1 MDKHRQL
8 DELFRKAKEEQAHH
22 SFDETKDQ
30 FLDFLSPSVTSTGR
44 VPTKEVYRDQHHKK
58 MKFSCTKKWLIMIV
72 TVSSIA
78 LVVYLFNTTPTK
90 TFEKQ
95 TPSKDAFEK
104 NEKSQEIQTEKEE
117 NNPEKKP
124 RIANIQR
131 FNVDQEFV
139 IEQLDIV
146 VVAEDTASLYTNV
159 DRQNANPVSLDEY
172 IFPKLTE
179 AEIAANHKQKK
190 QMLKALEKFDRKVY
204 TFLVSGKVEVD
215 GKTTSVQAFIIQ
227 KTEVTNLEYRTF
239 LFDLLIQGK
248 KEEFLKAKP
257 DQAMWTKLLGDDNKP
272 MEELYFSHGAYNE
285 YPVVNI
291 SREGAELYCKWLTD
305 EIQNFVD
312 EKKRSQFNNIRI
324 PTRVEWVKAAQI
336 EGKSNPYPWEGEFVR
351 NSKGCYLANFKPTD
365 TTYFDDGGLFTVK
378 VNSYLPNDFGIFN
391 MSGNV
396 AEMVYDE
403 VQTKS
408 PGTAGGGWMS
418 SAEEIKILGPD
429 PHKGLTEAHP
439 NVGFRVVMTYL
450 NWDKN

>member
-8 DELFRKAKEEQAHH
+8 DELFRKAKEEQVHH

-30 FLDFLSPSVTSTGR
+30 FLSSLNTPSSGSGTRS
-44 VPTKEVYRDQHHKK
+44 
-58 MKFSCTKKWLIMIV
+58 MKFSRTKKWLIMIA

-78 LVVYLFNTTPTK
+78 LVVYLFNTMPTT

-117 NNPEKKP
+117 NNPEQKP
-124 RIANIQR
+124 RIANTQR
-131 FNVDQEFV
+131 FHVDQEFV

-159 DRQNANPVSLDEY
+159 DRQNANPVSLDDY

-190 QMLKALEKFDRKVY
+190 QMLKALEKFDKKTY
-204 TFLVSGKVEVD
+204 AFIPAGTFEYEGKNI
-215 GKTTSVQAFIIQ
+215 SVQAFYMQ
-227 KTEVTNLEYRTF
+227 RTEVTNLEYRTF
-239 LFDLLIQGK
+239 LFDLLIQGR

-257 DQAMWTKLLGDDNKP
+257 DQAMWTKLFGEMNKP
-272 MEELYFSHGAYNE
+272 MEELYFSHAAYNE

-291 SREGAELYCKWLTD
+291 SREGAELYCKWLTQ
-305 EIQNFVD
+305 EVVKSVG
-312 EKKRSQFNNIRI
+312 ESKKALFNDLRI
-324 PTRVEWVKAAQI
+324 PLHVEWVKAASV
-336 EGKSNPYPWEGEFVR
+336 EGKQLPYPWDGQFLR
-351 NSKGCYLANFKPTD
+351 NSKGCFLANHKPTD
-365 TTYFDDGGLFTVK
+365 TTYQDDGGFFTVK
-378 VNSYLPNDFGIFN
+378 VNSYTANSYGLYN
-391 MSGNV
+391 MSGNA
-396 AEMVYDE
+396 AEMVYDHI
-403 VQTKS
+403 QTKT
-408 PGTAGGGWMS
+408 PGTAGGGWMNN
-418 SAEEIKILGPD
+418 AEEIKILGPD

-450 NWDKN
+450 NIARD

>member
-1 MDKHRQL
+1 MDKNKQL
-8 DELFRKAKEEQAHH
+8 DALFQTAREQQVKS

-30 FLDFLSPSVTSTGR
+30 FLGSLNNSGGSSG
-44 VPTKEVYRDQHHKK
+44 KQK
-58 MKFSCTKKWLIMIV
+58 MKLSLTQKWLIMIA
-72 TVSSIA
+72 TVSSLA
-78 LVVYLFNTTPTK
+78 CVVLLFNSSPTTPIENENQSNVSKQDTNESNVFASSNED
-90 TFEKQ
+90 FESSESPKESRFFATNLEQ
-95 TPSKDAFEK
+95 T
-104 NEKSQEIQTEKEE
+104 
-117 NNPEKKP
+117 
-124 RIANIQR
+124 
-131 FNVDQEFV
+131 FV
-139 IEQLDIV
+139 IEHLDINR
-146 VVAEDTASLYTNV
+146 VAEDTASLYTNV
-159 DRQNANPVSLDEY
+159 DHQKLDPIQKDEY

-179 AEIAANHKQKK
+179 EEIAANHKQKK

-204 TFLVSGKVEVD
+204 AFLVSGKVDVE
-215 GKTTSVQAFIIQ
+215 GKMTSVQAFIIQ

-239 LFDLLIQGK
+239 LFDLLIQGR

-257 DQAMWTKLLGDDNKP
+257 DQAMWTKLLGPHNKP
-272 MEELYFSHGAYNE
+272 MEALYFSHAAHNE

-305 EIQNFVD
+305 EIQKFVD

-324 PTRVEWVKAAQI
+324 PTRAEWVKAAQI

-365 TTYFDDGGLFTVK
+365 TTFFDDGGLFTVK

-396 AEMVYDE
+396 AEMVYDDI
-403 VQTKS
+403 QTKS

-439 NVGFRVVMTYL
+439 NVGFRVVMTYM
-450 NWDKN
+450 NRND

>member
-30 FLDFLSPSVTSTGR
+30 FLSSLSTPSSGSGTRS
-44 VPTKEVYRDQHHKK
+44 
-58 MKFSCTKKWLIMIV
+58 MKFSRTKKWLIMIV

-78 LVVYLFNTTPTK
+78 LVVYLFNTTPTT

-104 NEKSQEIQTEKEE
+104 QEKLQEIQSEKEE
-117 NNPEKKP
+117 NQPEQKQ

-159 DRQNANPVSLDEY
+159 DRQNANPVSLDDY

-179 AEIAANHKQKK
+179 AEISANHKQKK

-336 EGKSNPYPWEGEFVR
+336 EGKSNPYPWEGQFVR

-408 PGTAGGGWMS
+408 PGTAGGGWMNN
-418 SAEEIKILGPD
+418 AEEIKILGPD

>member
-8 DELFRKAKEEQAHH
+8 DELFRKAKDEQAHY
-22 SFDETKDQ
+22 SFGETRDQ
-30 FLDFLSPSVTSTGR
+30 FLNSLSTPSGGSGIR
-44 VPTKEVYRDQHHKK
+44 I
-58 MKFSCTKKWLIMIV
+58 MKFSRTKKWLIMIA

-78 LVVYLFNTTPTK
+78 LVVYLFNSNPTT
-90 TFEKQ
+90 TFEKEI
-95 TPSKDAFEK
+95 PSKDAFEK
-104 NEKSQEIQTEKEE
+104 QEKSQEIQAVKEE
-117 NNPEKKP
+117 NQPEQKP

-159 DRQNANPVSLDEY
+159 DRQNANPVSLDDY

-204 TFLVSGKVEVD
+204 TFLVSGKVDVD

-248 KEEFLKAKP
+248 KEEFLQAKP